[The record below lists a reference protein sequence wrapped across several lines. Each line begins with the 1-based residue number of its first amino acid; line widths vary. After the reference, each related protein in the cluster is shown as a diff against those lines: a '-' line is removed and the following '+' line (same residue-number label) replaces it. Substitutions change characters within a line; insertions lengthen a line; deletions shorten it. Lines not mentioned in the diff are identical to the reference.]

1 MSINSAIA
9 ENNSHWYAIRTHFN
23 QETRAE
29 TNLRAWKVESFFP
42 KIKER
47 RRNEFSGA
55 ISFLT
60 KPFFPRYLF
69 AKFNV
74 EKLLHKV
81 FFTRGV
87 QSVVTCGGSPSVVDD
102 SVIGFLQTRTN
113 SDGFVQ
119 LREDFK
125 PGDKVVMKNGVL
137 GSLVGIFERETND
150 AERVMILL
158 ETINYQ
164 GRVIAE
170 RSALKKFA
178 Y

>member
-1 MSINSAIA
+1 MSINTAIA
-9 ENNSHWYAIRTHFN
+9 DNNSRWYAVRTHLN
-23 QETRAE
+23 QENRAE
-29 TNLRAWKVESFFP
+29 ANLRAWNVEIYYP
-42 KIKER
+42 KIKEK

-55 ISFLT
+55 VSVLT

-69 AKFNV
+69 AKFDV

-81 FFTRGV
+81 WFTRGV

-102 SVIGFLQTRTN
+102 EIIEFLQTQTN

-137 GSLVGIFERETND
+137 ENIVGIFERETND
-150 AERVMILL
+150 SERVMILL
-158 ETINYQ
+158 ETINFQ
-164 GRVIAE
+164 GHMIVE
-170 RSALKKFA
+170 RSALRKVA
-178 Y
+178 H

>member
-1 MSINSAIA
+1 MSINTAIA

-29 TNLRAWKVESFFP
+29 TNLRAWNVESFFP

-69 AKFNV
+69 AKFEV
-74 EKLLHKV
+74 DRFLHKV
-81 FFTRGV
+81 WFTRGV
-87 QSVVTCGGSPSVVDD
+87 QSVVNCGGSPSVVDEE
-102 SVIGFLQTRTN
+102 IIAFLQTRTN

-137 GSLVGIFERETND
+137 ENLVGLFERETND
-150 AERVMILL
+150 SERVMVLL

-164 GRVIAE
+164 GHVIVE
-170 RSALKKFA
+170 RDALRKVA
-178 Y
+178 N

>member
-1 MSINSAIA
+1 MSINTAIA
-9 ENNSHWYAIRTHFN
+9 ENSSHWYAIPTHFN

-29 TNLRAWKVESFFP
+29 TNLRAWNVESFFP
-42 KIKER
+42 KVKER

-60 KPFFPRYLF
+60 KPFFPHYLF

-81 FFTRGV
+81 WFTRAARRFQAGR
-87 QSVVTCGGSPSVVDD
+87 QSRNEKRSA
-102 SVIGFLQTRTN
+102 
-113 SDGFVQ
+113 
-119 LREDFK
+119 RE
-125 PGDKVVMKNGVL
+125 
-137 GSLVGIFERETND
+137 SRWYIRRETND

-170 RSALKKFA
+170 RSALKKVA